1 MSVDFPMNSSKFKVV
16 AGNSTSIFSA
26 GSPPPKPTGAG
37 LGNQNTM
44 HGYLFHNGNK
54 NQPHI
59 FANLLKNG
67 YKQTDTDRKRVQLFS
82 NKKVLMKKLE
92 AYVDKKKFDFNSTM
106 MSPAT

>member
-54 NQPHI
+54 N
-59 FANLLKNG
+59 
-67 YKQTDTDRKRVQLFS
+67 
-82 NKKVLMKKLE
+82 
-92 AYVDKKKFDFNSTM
+92 
-106 MSPAT
+106 